1 MTSNV
6 NKEQEQEQ
14 ESLDNKKLNAN
25 FKYLENTFGVATML
39 ATIPQIYKI
48 KKSRKAKDFSIWFM
62 GGMIIINLLFL
73 IVGFIN
79 SHNGLMLGSVF
90 FILYNITV
98 VYYYLFG
105 IQYNIK
111 NI

>member
-6 NKEQEQEQ
+6 NKEQEQ

-48 KKSRKAKDFSIWFM
+48 T
-62 GGMIIINLLFL
+62 INIFQY
-73 IVGFIN
+73 
-79 SHNGLMLGSVF
+79 GLWEV
-90 FILYNITV
+90 
-98 VYYYLFG
+98 
-105 IQYNIK
+105 
-111 NI
+111 